1 MHELWMARG
10 RSFLAGKPV
19 DFPPEF
25 AERDD
30 MCPIG
35 NWLRERL
42 DPKLKELAL
51 YDRTCA
57 LHDEFHHALGR
68 LFREDIARVSAAA
81 RSEFQRKGAELTA
94 AIEEWVS
101 LARAVELQA

>member
-10 RSFLAGKPV
+10 RSFLAGKPI

-35 NWLRERL
+35 NWLRDRI
-42 DPKLKELAL
+42 DPELRNREL

-57 LHDEFHHALGR
+57 LHDAFHLALGR
-68 LFREDIARVSAAA
+68 LFREDITQVSGAA
-81 RSEFQRKGAELTA
+81 RLEFQRKGDDLTA

-101 LARAVELQA
+101 LGRTAETLA